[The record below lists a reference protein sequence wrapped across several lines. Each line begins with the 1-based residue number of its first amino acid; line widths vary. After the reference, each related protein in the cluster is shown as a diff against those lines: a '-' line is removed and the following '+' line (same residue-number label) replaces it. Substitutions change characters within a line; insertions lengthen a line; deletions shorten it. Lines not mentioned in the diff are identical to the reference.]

1 MRVVAQRSSSRPRLE
16 TTLAATVLASLL
28 ALPVLAAPP
37 PADSSAAAATGPGPA
52 SGLTGEDV
60 PNDAGRA
67 LSLHWNLSAD
77 DSVGAGKV
85 TQYYVERAPDPSGPW
100 TLIDSVAARTRAFDD
115 QSVQR
120 NTDYFYRIV
129 TLGPGGSTLPRSVT
143 GPLRASSSWF
153 NDGRYSVL

>member
-1 MRVVAQRSSSRPRLE
+1 MRGVAQRLPSRPTLE
-16 TTLAATVLASLL
+16 TTLAAALLASLL
-28 ALPVLAAPP
+28 APPAVAAPE
-37 PADSSAAAATGPGPA
+37 PADSTAAAGPRPA

-85 TQYYVERAPDPSGPW
+85 TQYYVQRAPDPSGPW
-100 TLIDSVAARTRAFDD
+100 SLVDSVAARTRAYDD
-115 QSVQR
+115 QSVRR

-129 TLGPGGSTLPRSVT
+129 TLGPAGVTLPLS
-143 GPLRASSSWF
+143 
-153 NDGRYSVL
+153 D